1 MKASGSAAPG
11 PVLLRRALA
20 APERLGECDATA
32 EARGSGGSGELIVA
46 EKSEKRCVLVSRG
59 SQRLKETNWKAQ
71 AARTREPRPSGA
83 EGQRPERLTSE
94 P

>member
-11 PVLLRRALA
+11 PVLLRGALA

-46 EKSEKRCVLVSRG
+46 EKSEEKRCVLVF
-59 SQRLKETNWKAQ
+59 E
-71 AARTREPRPSGA
+71 EPSA
-83 EGQRPERLTSE
+83 
-94 P
+94 